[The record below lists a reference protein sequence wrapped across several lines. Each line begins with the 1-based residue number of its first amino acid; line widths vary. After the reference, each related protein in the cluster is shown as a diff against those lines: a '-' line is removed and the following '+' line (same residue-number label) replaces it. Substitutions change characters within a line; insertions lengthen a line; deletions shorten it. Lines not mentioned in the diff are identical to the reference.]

1 MQVKKLFANLLKYKE
16 NAKVSVGIKFGN
28 MISLLISY
36 GKWMIIYF
44 NLPLKGKRLLNKRS
58 CGK

>member
-1 MQVKKLFANLLKYKE
+1 MTELIRLFD
-16 NAKVSVGIKFGN
+16 V

-44 NLPLKGKRLLNKRS
+44 NLPFKGKKGCVIKEAMTNKKKM
-58 CGK
+58 GIDPDFGAIL

>member
-16 NAKVSVGIKFGN
+16 NAKVSVAIKFGN

-44 NLPLKGKRLLNKRS
+44 NLPLKGKKAA
-58 CGK
+58 